1 MINNVHK
8 IMENGTGADRQI
20 KVFEE
25 TNSLINVVDYINSQ
39 FLVP

>member
-1 MINNVHK
+1 ML
-8 IMENGTGADRQI
+8 ENGTGADRQL

-25 TNSLINVVDYINSQ
+25 TNNLVNVVDYIIGQ